1 MHPTKQQI
9 INGEKLYHQYKF
21 ITNGIDK
28 VVGEQGDNVLQFE
41 MFMKD
46 AMLILLAIEKVTYTE
61 RLAQI
66 EPKLAQL
73 KKQYAV
79 EFEKESTEVN
89 VKVEGLASEA
99 KKYIGKEPL
108 AISDKIKA
116 ILLRYENK
124 GQTHDQESVNDDY
137 FELKGH
143 VNFFK
148 TKLK

>member
-21 ITNGIDK
+21 ITEGIDK
-28 VVGEQGDNVLQFE
+28 VVGEQGDNALQFE
-41 MFMKD
+41 VFMKD

-61 RLAQI
+61 RINQI
-66 EPKLAQL
+66 VPKLEQL

-79 EFEKESTEVN
+79 EFEKESAEVN
-89 VKVEGLASEA
+89 VQMEKVIENA
-99 KKYIGKEPL
+99 KKYIGQEPL
-108 AISDKIKA
+108 AISAKIA
-116 ILLRYENK
+116 DCIARTEE
-124 GQTHDQESVNDDY
+124 GAMDQERKNDIY
-137 FELKGH
+137 FALKGH